1 MKILLI
7 NPNMSAFVTE
17 RMVSAAQASLGGGC
31 SVTGVTARKGPAIVG
46 SRVENALAAANALE
60 LGAEHAKGMDAV
72 LLGISTDAGL
82 LPLRELLDIPVVG
95 MLEAALLTACQL
107 GGRIGLLTLGPR
119 MLPVY
124 QEQAAAYGLSGRMH
138 GWLALELPGAFG
150 QNPSAA
156 DHDEIASHGAGL
168 VREQALDVL
177 VLSGA
182 VLAGSRPTI
191 QTRVPVPVI
200 DGVEAAAWQAVALA
214 GLKPPAHQA
223 GSYARAQG
231 RTLHGLAPDLQQHM
245 A

>member
-1 MKILLI
+1 MNILLI
-7 NPNMSAFVTE
+7 NPNMSTFVTE
-17 RMVSAAQASLGGGC
+17 RMVRAAQASLGTGFAV
-31 SVTGVTARKGPAIVG
+31 SGVTASKGPAIVG

-60 LGAEHAKGMDAV
+60 LGAEHAKGMDAA

-95 MLEAALLTACQL
+95 MLQAALLTACQL
-107 GGRIGLLTLGPR
+107 GGRIGLLTLGAR

-124 QEQAAAYGLSGRMH
+124 QEQAEAYGLSGRMQ
-138 GWLALELPGAFG
+138 GWRAIELPGAFG

-156 DHDEIASHGAGL
+156 DYDEIATQAAAL
-168 VREQALDVL
+168 VREQALDVI

-182 VLAGSRPTI
+182 VLAGSRPLI
-191 QTRVPVPVI
+191 QPRVPVPVI
-200 DGVEAAAWQAVALA
+200 DGIEAAAWQAVALA

-223 GSYARAQG
+223 GSFARAQG
-231 RTLHGLAPDLQQHM
+231 RQLHGVGPDLQQRM